1 MISYEGY
8 MQIRILNKQGESLL
22 STNVR
27 KELSDFCRCA
37 YRVTSI
43 DDKSLEPPSV
53 RARSRDVA
61 TH

>member
-1 MISYEGY
+1 